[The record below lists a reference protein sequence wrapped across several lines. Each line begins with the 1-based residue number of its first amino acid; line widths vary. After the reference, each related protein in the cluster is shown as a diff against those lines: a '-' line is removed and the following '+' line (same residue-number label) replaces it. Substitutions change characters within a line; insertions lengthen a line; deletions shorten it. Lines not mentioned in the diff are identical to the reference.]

1 MRKKMSFRIM
11 IPLLLIFVLTLMV
24 NVTVTQKLQGVRA
37 SMEQLL
43 QGSEEMSETVRNT
56 LTTDVEDINNSLSTN
71 GLVSTC
77 QLLMVVVTIF
87 ITLLTI
93 VRPLQKVRVQLND
106 IVEDMEN
113 NRGDLSIR
121 MSTKLRDE
129 IGSLVGGM
137 NLMLDKLEGVM
148 RNIREYSVSIDDS
161 SDRISGTVAGSI
173 RISGE
178 VSDKSM
184 EIRNEIQRITDEIH
198 AISENMDILQSNTTT
213 TSELSVS
220 GREYAVE
227 MKQRAQ
233 KIEDVVQKSRRAS
246 EDITSDLK
254 EELVAALEESKSVN
268 NIQSLINDILNIT
281 SQTNLLALNASIEAA
296 RAGEAGRGFSVVAD
310 EIRNLSDDSKQTVEK
325 IQEISNIIITSVN
338 KLAESSSK
346 LLEYISKD
354 VIEDYD
360 RFVDTAKEYLADADQ
375 IESMMIDLNNSAR
388 ESLGLSDKVS
398 SELNDITVTTDRENN
413 RVIELAESIDT
424 VAGNISEIQ
433 SLAQVNVG
441 VSENLKKELGKFKE
455 I

>member
-1 MRKKMSFRIM
+1 MKKMSFRIM
-11 IPLLLIFVLTLMV
+11 IPLLLIFLLTITV
-24 NVTVTQKLQGVRA
+24 NVTVTQKLQGVRG

-43 QGSEEMSETVRNT
+43 AGNEEMSDAVRST
-56 LTTDVEDINNSLSTN
+56 LEEDVADINAGLSSN
-71 GLVSTC
+71 GLLSSA

-87 ITLLTI
+87 ISLLTI
-93 VRPLQKVRVQLND
+93 VRPLQKVRKQLD
-106 IVEDMEN
+106 GIVADMEN
-113 NRGDLSIR
+113 NRGDLSVR

-148 RNIREYSVSIDDS
+148 KNIREYSESMDASSEKIFGAVS
-161 SDRISGTVAGSI
+161 GSI

-184 EIRNEIQRITDEIH
+184 EIRNEIQRMTDEIH
-198 AISENMDILQSNTTT
+198 VISENMEQLQQYTIT
-213 TSELSVS
+213 TSQQSVS
-220 GREYAVE
+220 GRDYAVD
-227 MKQRAQ
+227 MKQRA
-233 KIEDVVQKSRRAS
+233 KNIEDMVNKSRKAS
-246 EDITSDLK
+246 ETITGVLK
-254 EELVAALEESKSVN
+254 EELVAALEESKNVN

-310 EIRNLSDDSKQTVEK
+310 EIRNLSDDSKNAVEK

-338 KLAESSSK
+338 KLTESSSK
-346 LLEYISKD
+346 LLDYISKN
-354 VIEDYD
+354 VMEDYD
-360 RFVDTAKEYLADADQ
+360 RFVGTSKEYLADADR
-375 IESMMIDLNNSAR
+375 IEHMMVELNDSAR
-388 ESLGLSDKVS
+388 ESLGLSDKVGG
-398 SELNDITVTTDRENN
+398 ELNGITGTTDRENGK
-413 RVIELAESIDT
+413 VIELADAINI

-441 VSENLKKELGKFKE
+441 ISDSLKKELGRFKA

>member
-11 IPLLLIFVLTLMV
+11 VPLLLILVLTLLV
-24 NVTVTQKLQGVRA
+24 NVTVTQKLQGVRTT
-37 SMEQLL
+37 MEELL
-43 QGSEEMSETVRNT
+43 QGSEEMSDAVRNT
-56 LTTDVEDINNSLSTN
+56 LMSDVEDINNSLSTN
-71 GLVSTC
+71 GLISTG
-77 QLLMVVVTIF
+77 QLLMVITTIF
-87 ITLLTI
+87 ITLFTI
-93 VRPLQKVRVQLND
+93 VRPLQKVKVQLD
-106 IVEDMEN
+106 GIVEDMEN

-129 IGSLVGGM
+129 IGSLVGGV

-148 RNIREYSVSIDDS
+148 KNIRDYSVSIDDS
-161 SDRISGTVAGSI
+161 SERISGAVSGSI
-173 RISGE
+173 QISGE

-198 AISENMDILQSNTTT
+198 TISENMDILQNNNTT

-227 MKQRAQ
+227 MKQRATN
-233 KIEDVVQKSRRAS
+233 IEEMVQKSKRAS
-246 EDITSDLK
+246 ENITGNLK

-268 NIQSLINDILNIT
+268 NIQSLINDILNVT

-310 EIRNLSDDSKQTVEK
+310 EIRNLSDNSKQTVEK
-325 IQEISNIIITSVN
+325 IQEISNVIITSVN
-338 KLAESSSK
+338 KLADSSSK
-346 LLEYISKD
+346 LLDYISKD
-354 VIEDYD
+354 VMEDYD
-360 RFVDTAKEYLADADQ
+360 KFVATSKEYLADADK
-375 IESMMIDLNNSAR
+375 IEGMMINLNNSAK

-398 SELNDITVTTDRENN
+398 GELNDISVTADRENDK
-413 RVIELAESIDT
+413 VIELAESIDA
-424 VAGNISEIQ
+424 VAGNIGEIQ

-441 VSENLKKELGKFKE
+441 VSESLKKEIGKFRA